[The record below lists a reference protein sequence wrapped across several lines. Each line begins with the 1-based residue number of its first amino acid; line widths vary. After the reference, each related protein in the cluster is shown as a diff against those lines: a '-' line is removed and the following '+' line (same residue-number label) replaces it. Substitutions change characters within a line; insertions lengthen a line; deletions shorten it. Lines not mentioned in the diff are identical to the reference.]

1 MEIHE
6 RLRELRKAHHYI
18 QKDISDYLNISKSA
32 YGYYEQGRNEMDIK
46 TILKLSDFYNV
57 STDYLLGKV
66 DVDQN
71 SIQKDESDLIVLYRK
86 LNRDSQ
92 NIIFGAL
99 YALSIKDAKE

>member
-6 RLRELRKAHHYI
+6 RLKELRKTHSYI

-66 DVDQN
+66 DVDEN
-71 SIQKDESDLIVLYRK
+71 SIQKDESELLTLYRK
-86 LNRDSQ
+86 LNRDSK
-92 NIIFGAL
+92 NVIFGAL
-99 YALSIKDAKE
+99 YALSIKDSK